1 MSPAFADR
9 SETESHW
16 AAHLERQERSG
27 LSVRE
32 YCSRE
37 GFSQGSF
44 YNWRKRLASS
54 VAVAAPA
61 LSPSPFLELTHL
73 LAPALT
79 EPPRWEMEF
88 ALPGGAVVRLA
99 RGFDSDGLRRALEL
113 LAPC

>member
-1 MSPAFADR
+1 MSPVSAEFT
-9 SETESHW
+9 ETESYW

-32 YCSRE
+32 YCGRE

-54 VAVAAPA
+54 PEPASPA
-61 LSPSPFLELTHL
+61 LPPSAFVELTHL
-73 LAPALT
+73 FAPPRVET
-79 EPPRWEMEF
+79 PRWEMEL